1 MNNDRGAALVTVLIL
16 VVVLTAIG
24 VAMVNAELTEITIA
38 YNQGDA
44 TAARTAAEAGIAR
57 AIYELGNN
65 AAWGGVTTAIG
76 DGQYQVTVTTS
87 GNIRIIQSVGT
98 RGGGRR
104 QLQAAVKALPPFTV
118 YAVLANTTATLG
130 SGISGV
136 TIRNALPSSSAGA
149 VQANNRLGAGTAI
162 AANTAGATL
171 VGAVTANGTI
181 TGIACGTWPW
191 TCTQASGVLPV
202 PRLDVDGA
210 ASTSY
215 RSRARA
221 PSAVD
226 PVDGLNLYF
235 HGGDATSRCMSGGAW
250 TFDAAHTQQCW
261 DKYVNDRSG
270 VLGASITDPVFFV
283 EFNAGEQTRYALGGG
298 STISFHGAASASNA
312 GTSLTIAKPGAVV
325 DNDVLIAAISYIGG
339 TTNSLTAPPGWTL
352 VRRIDNGT
360 DVGLAIYRK
369 IAANE
374 GAGYTWTLSLSES
387 VSGGI
392 QAYAGVDTT
401 TPIDVEAGQPTPF
414 GTAHSTPSITTT
426 GPNEILATSF
436 MVNAASTF
444 TPPGGETERYGVASG
459 DTTSEGNDQ
468 LQAVAGATGVKTA
481 TAFDAG
487 LGAAHILALRPQGG
501 RTVDCVGPGYTG
513 LIETL
518 CIRSRAATDNTG
530 AVVYANSALN
540 QVTGTIVAFR
550 RVGGGTT
557 VVGDIALE
565 NLSLR
570 SAGSGICGDYCHV
583 SLGGDPAFLA
593 ARQFLVTSNGAAAG
607 QRKVTIRGVVYTLAG
622 LDNFDGSN
630 NLQGAS
636 APGITI
642 QHGADLV
649 ALVIEGIL
657 MSNGSVTVQKS
668 AANTGTVAVEYDSAV
683 TDVLPTA
690 FLNAATTRTILL
702 ISWSSGD

>member
-1 MNNDRGAALVTVLIL
+1 MKNERGAALVTVLIL

-65 AAWGGVTTAIG
+65 PAWAGVTTAIG
-76 DGQYQVTVTTS
+76 DGQYQVTVTSS
-87 GNIRIIQSVGT
+87 GNVRIIQSVGT

-104 QLQAAVKALPPFTV
+104 QLQAAVKVLPPFAL
-118 YAVLANTTATLG
+118 YAVLTSTTATLG
-130 SGISGV
+130 SGTSGV
-136 TIRNALPSSSAGA
+136 TIRNALPSSTAGA
-149 VQANNRLGAGTAI
+149 VQANDRLGGTAI
-162 AANTAGATL
+162 TANTAGATL
-171 VGAVTANGTI
+171 VGAVTANGSI

-191 TCTQASGVLPV
+191 TCTQASGVVPV
-202 PRLDVDGA
+202 PRLDVDSLA
-210 ASTSY
+210 ATSY
-215 RSRARA
+215 KSRAQNA
-221 PSAVD
+221 AD

-235 HGGDATSRCMSGGAW
+235 HGGDPTSRCMSGGAW
-250 TFDAAHTQQCW
+250 SFDAAHTQQCW

-270 VLGASITDPVFFV
+270 VIGASIAGALFFV

-298 STISFHGAASASNA
+298 STITFHGGASASNA

-325 DNDVLIAAISYIGG
+325 NNDVLIAAISYIGG

-374 GAGYTWTLSLSES
+374 GASYTWTLSLSES

-426 GPNEILATSF
+426 GPNEMLVTSF
-436 MVNAASTF
+436 MVNATTTF
-444 TPPGGETERYGVASG
+444 TPPGGETERYDVASG

-468 LQAVAGATGVKTA
+468 LQAAGGATSVKTA
-481 TAFDAG
+481 TAADSG
-487 LGAAHILALRPQGG
+487 LGAAHILALRPQAG
-501 RTVDCVGPGYTG
+501 RTVDCAGYTG
-513 LIETL
+513 LVETL
-518 CIRSRAATDNTG
+518 CIRWRTATDNTG
-530 AVVYANSALN
+530 AVVYPNSVLN
-540 QVTGTIVAFR
+540 QVTGTVVAFR
-550 RVGGGTT
+550 RGSGTN

-593 ARQFLVTSNGAAAG
+593 ARQFLVTSSGGAAA
-607 QRKVTIRGVVYTLAG
+607 QRKVTIRGIVYTLAG
-622 LDNFDGSN
+622 SDNPDGNN
-630 NLQGAS
+630 NLQGAPN
-636 APGITI
+636 PGITI

-657 MSNGSVTVQKS
+657 ISNGSITIQKS
-668 AANTGTVAVEYDSAV
+668 AANAGTVAVEYDSAV
-683 TDVLPTA
+683 TDMFPTA

>member
-1 MNNDRGAALVTVLIL
+1 MTNERGAALVTVLIL
-16 VVVLTAIG
+16 IVVLTAIG

-44 TAARTAAEAGIAR
+44 MAARTAAEAGIAR

-65 AAWGGVTTAIG
+65 AAWGGVTTPIG
-76 DGQYQVTVTTS
+76 DGQYQVTVTSS
-87 GNIRIIQSVGT
+87 GNVRVIQSVGT

-104 QLQAAVKALPPFTV
+104 QLQAAVKALPPFTL

-130 SGISGV
+130 SGTAGV

-162 AANTAGATL
+162 TANTAGATL

-181 TGIACGTWPW
+181 AGIACGTWPW

-202 PRLDVDGA
+202 PRLDVDSA
-210 ASTSY
+210 AATSY
-215 RSRARA
+215 RSRAR
-221 PSAVD
+221 SGVD

-250 TFDAAHTQQCW
+250 SFDAAHTQQCW

-270 VLGASITDPVFFV
+270 VIGASIAGAVFFV

-374 GAGYTWTLSLSES
+374 GASYTWTLSLSES

-414 GTAHSTPSITTT
+414 GTAHSTPSVTTT
-426 GPNEILATSF
+426 GPNEVLVTSF
-436 MVNAASTF
+436 MVNATSTF
-444 TPPGGETERYGVASG
+444 TPPGGETERYDVASG

-468 LQAVAGATGVKTA
+468 LQAAAGATGVKTA
-481 TAFDAG
+481 TAFAAG
-487 LGAAHILALRPQGG
+487 LGAAHILALRPQATK
-501 RTVDCVGPGYTG
+501 TVDCAPPNTG
-513 LIETL
+513 LVETL
-518 CIRSRAATDNTG
+518 CIRALPATDSTG
-530 AVVYANSALN
+530 AVLYANSALN

-550 RVGGGTT
+550 RSTVGGGTN
-557 VVGDIALE
+557 VFGDIALE

-570 SAGSGICGDYCHV
+570 SAGSGVCGDYCHV

-593 ARQFLVTSNGAAAG
+593 ARQFLVTSSGAAAA
-607 QRKVTIRGVVYTLAG
+607 QRKVTIRGIVYALAG
-622 LDNFDGSN
+622 SDNPDGSN

-657 MSNGSVTVQKS
+657 MSNGSITIQKS
-668 AANTGTVAVEYDSAV
+668 AANAGTVAVEYDSAV

-690 FLNAATTRTILL
+690 FLNAATARTILL